1 MKYIQTLSEKGKL
14 EWQDSDAPDANGRFK
29 DLSPKDLAA
38 WLIKTRKGDMKK
50 ISGSLSQQVAFNKN
64 DDPEYAKKMDKTRKE
79 VYKQLDREDLLESV
93 DMDDLDNA
101 KEQLSNP
108 HTILDITYDKTRRGD
123 KFVRFDYENKY
134 VPGKM
139 LDSGPHFVNVRYDS
153 NKDLKKISK
162 ELGMDLKESVLN
174 EEDTWNDY
182 PAAAKKNAQKA
193 IDWKEKYGRDEVD
206 AGTPVGWARAH
217 QLAKGENLSTDTVK
231 RMSAF
236 NRHRKNSSIKPELK
250 ETPWKDRGYVAW
262 LIWGGDE
269 GVDWAIEKSK
279 EIDAMKESNQLKYIK
294 PLNEA
299 EKYITD
305 EFKVGDKIK
314 TNFGEWEVI
323 ETDYAPN
330 KSFIAPFI
338 FKGKDMKRVNIPNPP
353 KTNKNAVG
361 YKVTD
366 GDKYPIIGFLYQ
378 YKDITKLATVG
389 VDESV
394 TEKLTR
400 GLKPLLTIGSTITK
414 KDGEDALLDLSDKF
428 DSIDDE
434 YAGTIASHLDMAIE
448 LMQDGYPGDAT
459 KKLKQFNKACKD
471 VLKGKEVGSAFES
484 VTEAS
489 RRKVHKAAKQGSY
502 PAVIV
507 VVQDGKV
514 IHQEPV
520 STPDVAPATFNVM
533 QEKYPKAVLHL
544 EDNTGKRLFTE
555 SVNEAKAYKLK
566 ASEFGADTH
575 SAAYNVKGEPTWRVH
590 STYAIDQVSGENN
603 PEERDVVFFE
613 AMPINND
620 IYIKIGGINNLKR
633 SNGATVGNNFSTTID
648 EWKIDSN
655 GIAKEAS
662 DFLTDATH
670 LKWINK
676 KARSE
681 GQAIKWALKDDYS
694 SVIEDLVN
702 KSLGLTESVVNEDFP
717 GKGETVKAKD
727 LNHEMLDYFN
737 RMNISLSI
745 NTKSKKNIKG
755 SVGTMFNDLV
765 FNGGDIDKKDIVSV
779 KIIESVVTEA
789 KIKYAKGKTY
799 QSSGHWTVYVD
810 SNSSGFD
817 IRVNHS
823 AGWRLDPHDEK
834 EETLEL
840 LDNGRQKATIYFK
853 SGNIDK
859 FAQKMFDLN
868 DRTTN
873 GNQTKLTAKDYADI
887 IRVWIDMKMANES
900 IVNEWGSSDQAVFN
914 KSMHKEMG
922 SPRKM
927 PSPFDDKL
935 RDVAAD
941 NVDHYWDDWEE
952 YDTDRDGLIDN
963 AVRGYLRSFF
973 KKDFEMMQRMFASNN
988 LTEGIYAKQSKI
1000 VPGEYIKTQYG
1011 YFYKRVEGK
1020 VGGQDAYVEIKK
1032 GKEGKRKTS
1041 IHDTVDFE
1049 IVDKEVAF
1057 ESVVTEGMSKSAI
1070 KKAIKVIDQQ
1080 IEDEEGGDGE
1090 PLDNETLQALEQE
1103 RERLQAMNESKFSP
1117 IGYAKRVISGE
1128 ITLKDAM
1135 KEAGVS
1141 FNNLSKLILKLDKG
1155 FDIDAAV
1162 AENTRFKHLKSLNEY
1177 YGKREHDDFEKE
1189 FGKIKYPKW
1198 IKVKMKELV
1207 DGMFINKLYAKP
1219 HNYMSLWLNQM
1230 GKRKFNTDDRKK
1242 ELGEVGYKLTDRYW
1256 HDLTGHNAFKLEAAE
1271 AAMEVSKH
1279 IEDMVANKE
1288 SVEPAYYL
1296 MKNYFNTFEMQTDR
1310 SRIFNMAVE
1319 ILEEWMT
1326 ANAIETL

>member
-1 MKYIQTLSEKGKL
+1 MKYIQTLTEKGKL
-14 EWQDSDAPDANGRFK
+14 KWQDSDAPDANGRFR

-79 VYKQLDREDLLESV
+79 VYKQLDREDLLDKIDESLQEPLYNSFFLLEFQKWV
-93 DMDDLDNA
+93 YKNRAKINRMSKDEKIKYLEDNYIKKYGKTHLGSEDLKGVGSDIYHSMVLDN
-101 KEQLSNP
+101 
-108 HTILDITYDKTRRGD
+108 II
-123 KFVRFDYENKY
+123 
-134 VPGKM
+134 
-139 LDSGPHFVNVRYDS
+139 
-153 NKDLKKISK
+153 
-162 ELGMDLKESVLN
+162 KESVLN

-193 IDWKEKYGRDEVD
+193 IDWKEEHGRDEVD

-330 KSFIAPFI
+330 KSFTAPFI
-338 FKGKDMKRVNIPNPP
+338 FKGKDMERVNIPNPP
-353 KTNKNAVG
+353 KTNKKAVG

-394 TEKLTR
+394 
-400 GLKPLLTIGSTITK
+400 
-414 KDGEDALLDLSDKF
+414 
-428 DSIDDE
+428 
-434 YAGTIASHLDMAIE
+434 
-448 LMQDGYPGDAT
+448 
-459 KKLKQFNKACKD
+459 
-471 VLKGKEVGSAFES
+471 
-484 VTEAS
+484 
-489 RRKVHKAAKQGSY
+489 
-502 PAVIV
+502 
-507 VVQDGKV
+507 
-514 IHQEPV
+514 
-520 STPDVAPATFNVM
+520 
-533 QEKYPKAVLHL
+533 
-544 EDNTGKRLFTE
+544 
-555 SVNEAKAYKLK
+555 VNE
-566 ASEFGADTH
+566 E
-575 SAAYNVKGEPTWRVH
+575 
-590 STYAIDQVSGENN
+590 
-603 PEERDVVFFE
+603 
-613 AMPINND
+613 
-620 IYIKIGGINNLKR
+620 
-633 SNGATVGNNFSTTID
+633 
-648 EWKIDSN
+648 
-655 GIAKEAS
+655 
-662 DFLTDATH
+662 
-670 LKWINK
+670 
-676 KARSE
+676 
-681 GQAIKWALKDDYS
+681 
-694 SVIEDLVN
+694 
-702 KSLGLTESVVNEDFP
+702 
-717 GKGETVKAKD
+717 
-727 LNHEMLDYFN
+727 
-737 RMNISLSI
+737 
-745 NTKSKKNIKG
+745 
-755 SVGTMFNDLV
+755 
-765 FNGGDIDKKDIVSV
+765 
-779 KIIESVVTEA
+779 

-840 LDNGRQKATIYFK
+840 LDNGRQRATIYFK

-868 DRTTN
+868 DRTSS

-900 IVNEWGSSDQAVFN
+900 IVNEWGSSDQNIFN

-973 KKDFEMMQRMFASNN
+973 KKDFEMMQKMFASNN
-988 LTEGIYAKQSKI
+988 I
-1000 VPGEYIKTQYG
+1000 
-1011 YFYKRVEGK
+1011 
-1020 VGGQDAYVEIKK
+1020 
-1032 GKEGKRKTS
+1032 
-1041 IHDTVDFE
+1041 
-1049 IVDKEVAF
+1049 
-1057 ESVVTEGMSKSAI
+1057 TEGMSKSAI
-1070 KKAIKVIDQQ
+1070 KKAIKVIDKQ
-1080 IEDEEGGDGE
+1080 IDTETGGDGE

-1207 DGMFINKLYAKP
+1207 DGMFINKVYAKP

-1256 HDLTGHNAFKLEAAE
+1256 NDLTGHNAFKLEAAE

-1296 MKNYFNTFEMQTDR
+1296 MKNYFNTFGMQTDR

>member
-1 MKYIQTLSEKGKL
+1 MAG
-14 EWQDSDAPDANGRFK
+14 K
-29 DLSPKDLAA
+29 DL
-38 WLIKTRKGDMKK
+38 
-50 ISGSLSQQVAFNKN
+50 Q
-64 DDPEYAKKMDKTRKE
+64 
-79 VYKQLDREDLLESV
+79 
-93 DMDDLDNA
+93 
-101 KEQLSNP
+101 
-108 HTILDITYDKTRRGD
+108 
-123 KFVRFDYENKY
+123 
-134 VPGKM
+134 
-139 LDSGPHFVNVRYDS
+139 
-153 NKDLKKISK
+153 
-162 ELGMDLKESVLN
+162 
-174 EEDTWNDY
+174 
-182 PAAAKKNAQKA
+182 
-193 IDWKEKYGRDEVD
+193 
-206 AGTPVGWARAH
+206 
-217 QLAKGENLSTDTVK
+217 
-231 RMSAF
+231 
-236 NRHRKNSSIKPELK
+236 
-250 ETPWKDRGYVAW
+250 
-262 LIWGGDE
+262 
-269 GVDWAIEKSK
+269 
-279 EIDAMKESNQLKYIK
+279 
-294 PLNEA
+294 
-299 EKYITD
+299 
-305 EFKVGDKIK
+305 
-314 TNFGEWEVI
+314 
-323 ETDYAPN
+323 
-330 KSFIAPFI
+330 
-338 FKGKDMKRVNIPNPP
+338 
-353 KTNKNAVG
+353 
-361 YKVTD
+361 
-366 GDKYPIIGFLYQ
+366 
-378 YKDITKLATVG
+378 
-389 VDESV
+389 
-394 TEKLTR
+394 
-400 GLKPLLTIGSTITK
+400 
-414 KDGEDALLDLSDKF
+414 
-428 DSIDDE
+428 
-434 YAGTIASHLDMAIE
+434 
-448 LMQDGYPGDAT
+448 
-459 KKLKQFNKACKD
+459 
-471 VLKGKEVGSAFES
+471 FES
-484 VTEAS
+484 KVNEAS

-520 STPDVAPATFNVM
+520 STPDIAPATFNVM

-633 SNGATVGNNFSTTID
+633 SNGATVGDNFGTTID

-681 GQAIKWALKDDYS
+681 GQTIKWALKDDYS

-702 KSLGLTESVVNEDFP
+702 KSLGLS
-717 GKGETVKAKD
+717 
-727 LNHEMLDYFN
+727 
-737 RMNISLSI
+737 
-745 NTKSKKNIKG
+745 
-755 SVGTMFNDLV
+755 
-765 FNGGDIDKKDIVSV
+765 
-779 KIIESVVTEA
+779 ESVVTEA
-789 KIKYAKGKTY
+789 KIKYSKGKTY

-823 AGWRLDPHDEK
+823 AGWRLDPHDER
-834 EETLEL
+834 EETIQL
-840 LDNGRQKATIYFK
+840 LDNGRQRATLNFK

-859 FAQKMFDLN
+859 FGQEMFDLN
-868 DRTTN
+868 DRTTS

-900 IVNEWGSSDQAVFN
+900 IVNEWGSSDQATFN

-941 NVDHYWDDWEE
+941 NVDHYWDDWDE

-973 KKDFEMMQRMFASNN
+973 KKDFEMMQKMFASNN
-988 LTEGIYAKQSKI
+988 I
-1000 VPGEYIKTQYG
+1000 
-1011 YFYKRVEGK
+1011 
-1020 VGGQDAYVEIKK
+1020 
-1032 GKEGKRKTS
+1032 
-1041 IHDTVDFE
+1041 
-1049 IVDKEVAF
+1049 
-1057 ESVVTEGMSKSAI
+1057 TEGMSKSAI
-1070 KKAIKVIDQQ
+1070 KKAIKVIDKQ
-1080 IEDEEGGDGE
+1080 IDTETGGDGE
-1090 PLDNETLQALEQE
+1090 ALDNETLQALEQE

-1141 FNNLSKLILKLDKG
+1141 FNNLSKLILKIDKG

-1207 DGMFINKLYAKP
+1207 DGNFIEKVYAKP
-1219 HNYMSLWLNQM
+1219 HNYMSFWLNQM
-1230 GKRKFNTDDRKK
+1230 GKRKFNTDERKK
-1242 ELGEVGYKLTDRYW
+1242 ELGDAGYKLTDRYW
-1256 HDLTGHNAFKLEAAE
+1256 NDLTGYNAFKLEAAE

-1279 IEDMVANKE
+1279 IEDLVANKE

-1296 MKNYFNTFEMQTDR
+1296 MKNYFNAFEMQTDR
-1310 SRIFNMAVE
+1310 SKIFDMAVG